1 MEQLTGVDTSFLTM
15 EGPTTV
21 GHITGVLVIDP
32 STSPEPWTFERYR
45 RHLLSRIDNLK
56 PLTRRIVEVPFGLDR
71 PYWADATDFD
81 IDYHL
86 RHVAVP
92 GDGSRDAVA
101 ELVSRIHSRPLDR
114 QKPLWESYVVEGL
127 QDGRIGIL
135 TKIHHA
141 AIDGISGVELL
152 QTLVDLDPEVPVPED
167 PPPFQPGDLTSP
179 DDVLQRALMTLALS
193 PVRMARAAIALG
205 KTLPV
210 LGDLLTAAGP
220 TSTGS
225 ESTMDLISSPRL
237 SAPSTPFNKAIG
249 PHRRWAYASVP
260 LDEVKAVKNAVG
272 LTVNDVVLGI
282 VGGVL
287 RRWLEE
293 NGGIPERPL
302 AAMVP
307 LSVRKEGQENAVGN
321 FVSGTVATLATHL
334 DDPIARLEA
343 VHDGMRVAKE
353 SHNAIPADM
362 LTDLTQVAPPAVSA
376 LAARLIAS
384 TKLADRVGL
393 PFNVVVSNVPGPP
406 IPLYLAGAKIEANF
420 PVSAIVDGVG
430 LNITVQSTNG
440 MLDFGFVSDRDQVP
454 DLWTMADSVAVELAD
469 LMVATGVTEARKPAK
484 KKAAAKKARPKKK
497 PAQKK
502 AAAKKARPKKKPAQ
516 KKPAQKK

>member
-1 MEQLTGVDTSFLTM
+1 MEQLTGLDTSFLSM

-32 STSPEPWTFERYR
+32 STAPEAWTFERYR
-45 RHLLSRIDNLK
+45 RHLLSRIDALA
-56 PLTRRIVEVPFGLDR
+56 PLTRRIVEVPLGLDR
-71 PYWADATDFD
+71 PYWVDDADFD

-92 GDGSRDAVA
+92 GDGDREAFA
-101 ELVSRIHSRPLDR
+101 ELVSRIHARPLDR
-114 QKPLWESYVVEGL
+114 RRPLWESYVVDGL
-127 QDGRIGIL
+127 GDGRIAIL

-152 QTLVDLDPEVPVPED
+152 STIVDLDPAIPVPDEVAPYKPGSLDTPED
-167 PPPFQPGDLTSP
+167 VLSRALVTLATSP
-179 DDVLQRALMTLALS
+179 IRL
-193 PVRMARAAIALG
+193 ARAGISIG

-210 LGDLLTAAGP
+210 LGALLSAAGP

-225 ESTMDLISSPRL
+225 ESTRDLISSPRL
-237 SAPSTPFNKAIG
+237 SAPSTPFNKTIG
-249 PHRRWAYASVP
+249 PHRRWAHASVS
-260 LDEVKAVKNAVG
+260 LDDVKAVKNAVG
-272 LTVNDVVLGI
+272 LTVNDVVLGL
-282 VGGVL
+282 VAGVL
-287 RRWLEE
+287 RTWLDD

-307 LSVRKEGQENAVGN
+307 LSVRKEGQENDVGN

-334 DDPIARLEA
+334 DDPVERLEA
-343 VHDGMRVAKE
+343 IHDGMRVAKE
-353 SHNAIPADM
+353 NHNAMPADI

-384 TKLADRVGL
+384 TRLADRVNL

-406 IPLYLAGAKIEANF
+406 VPLYLAGARIEANF

-440 MLDFGFVSDRDQVP
+440 MLDFGFVSDRDLVP
-454 DLWTMADSVAVELAD
+454 DLWSMADSVEVELAE
-469 LMVATGVTEARKPAK
+469 LMSVTGVAKPAPKSKPKPKPRKAK
-484 KKAAAKKARPKKK
+484 KKK
-497 PAQKK
+497 
-502 AAAKKARPKKKPAQ
+502 
-516 KKPAQKK
+516 